1 MQYGDN
7 VTFTHQISPYCIRA
21 TCLKSR
27 MPQINA
33 DNSNSCKASVASM
46 QCNGIEGIITF
57 PSISLH
63 YIEATCL
70 NLLLV
75 KIFCRLPVKAE
86 RLLRGFTSHAFLI
99 GACLKVLIHLCKLLD
114 TKLTLKIKLSEST
127 KAEVI

>member
-1 MQYGDN
+1 MCAFIILKVSLGDVAASVARMQYGDN
-7 VTFTHQISPYCIRA
+7 VTSTHQTSPYCIRA

-75 KIFCRLPVKAE
+75 KILCRLPIKAE
-86 RLLRGFTSHAFLI
+86 RQLRGCCSRPALI
-99 GACLKVLIHLCKLLD
+99 FV
-114 TKLTLKIKLSEST
+114 
-127 KAEVI
+127 